1 MLETIE
7 TIDVRD
13 IPVVPVDVRDI
24 PVDPDDYALPN
35 VFTMSFYHPW
45 QPLVNCAAAFAL
57 LRSGQINIPRQRHVR
72 VPV

>member
-24 PVDPDDYALPN
+24 PV
-35 VFTMSFYHPW
+35 VFLLETMNNIGL
-45 QPLVNCAAAFAL
+45 QQ
-57 LRSGQINIPRQRHVR
+57 LRREVLDTFHLSCILQ
-72 VPV
+72 